1 MQALIEEPPK
11 GKNIADQAQTF
22 LAGTAECANL
32 TEDEMKL
39 AQNEVIKKYQEL
51 EGNSSNLIYKLAEFW
66 AMNKFETPE
75 TFYQN
80 FEESVFQV
88 ENETSE
94 NISKAILNEEP
105 YIFLLVNNT
114 VYKKN
119 KKSFDEH
126 GYELATQENASW
138 YTNELLAKKAKQ
150 EMQKALEKSKVNKNP
165 TIEIRPADYFYF
177 NSIESIKHQELKKQT

>member
-1 MQALIEEPPK
+1 MVPQIPELNIRSADFITAASAIKNGNARFILQALIEEPPK

-75 TFYQN
+75 TFYQS
-80 FEESVFQV
+80 FKESVFQV

-105 YIFLLVNNT
+105 YIFC
-114 VYKKN
+114 
-119 KKSFDEH
+119 S
-126 GYELATQENASW
+126 
-138 YTNELLAKKAKQ
+138 
-150 EMQKALEKSKVNKNP
+150 
-165 TIEIRPADYFYF
+165 
-177 NSIESIKHQELKKQT
+177 